1 MSNYVRIG
9 GLNVH
14 RALRKVIEE
23 DIAPGTGITA
33 NKAFEA
39 IEALLKEFAPQNE
52 ALLRKRDAIQAQI
65 DTFCLANKDKW
76 DPSEYAAFLA
86 SIGYLVPEGPEF
98 KVDTDRVDAEISV
111 TPGPQLVVPVDNARY
126 ALNAANARWGSLLDA
141 FYGTDAGPPETDG
154 AEKGK
159 GYNPAR
165 GAKVFELTH
174 AFLDEHFPL
183 ASGAK
188 YGDVKEFRLNGSALE
203 VALKSNKT
211 AALSS
216 PEKFVGY
223 NKGGAGLTSVVL
235 RNNNLHVIIEIDA
248 NSEIGKGHAAGVSN
262 VILES
267 ALTAICDME
276 DSVAAV
282 DAEDK
287 AHVYANWCGLM
298 RGDLQE
304 KFSKGGKTMVRKMN
318 PDKTFTAP
326 DGSKLVLPG
335 RTVLLVRNV
344 GLHLTNDFVTFAETN
359 QPVPENIVDCFV
371 AVLAGMHDLKKPD
384 SAAKN
389 SRAGSI
395 NIVRPKLHG
404 PEEVAMVNRMFDRVE
419 QLLGLAPNTV
429 KIGVM
434 DEERRTSANL
444 KECIREVKSRCIF
457 INTGFLDRTGD
468 EIHTSFRLGPMLPKG
483 DIKAAAWRLSYEDR
497 NVDIGIATGL
507 VGRAQIGKGMWA
519 KPDMMKEM
527 LEKKIT
533 EPKQGATTAW
543 VPSPTAGTLHAIH
556 YHMVDVLAVQKE
568 IEAGGPRG
576 TMSDLLTPPLVPA
589 GKTLSKEVITHEMKD
604 MVQVILGYVSR
615 WIFLG
620 VGCSKVP
627 DINDVGLME
636 DRATLRISSQLLGN
650 WLHFGLIT
658 EEELISTAKE
668 MAKIVDRQNQGQAGY
683 VSMAPDFSDNG
694 FRCAI
699 EMILNARDCPNG
711 LTEGTLAK
719 FRRAEKAR
727 LSGSKL

>member
-9 GLNVH
+9 GLQVH
-14 RALRKVIEE
+14 RALRKVLEE
-23 DIAPGTGITA
+23 EIAPGTGISSS
-33 NKAFEA
+33 KVFESL
-39 IEALLKEFAPQNE
+39 EALLKEFAPQNE
-52 ALLRKRDAIQAQI
+52 ALLRKRDSIQAQI
-65 DTFCLANKDKW
+65 DSYCLAHKDNF
-76 DPSEYAAFLA
+76 DASDYAAFLA
-86 SIGYLVPEGPEF
+86 SIGYIVPEGSSF
-98 KVDTDRVDAEISV
+98 KVSTERVDPEISV

-159 GYNPAR
+159 GYNPVR
-165 GAKVFELTH
+165 GAKVFEYTH
-174 AFLDEHFPL
+174 AFLDETFPL
-183 ASGAK
+183 TNGAK
-188 YGDVKEFRLNGSALE
+188 FGDVKEFRLNGQKLE
-203 VALKSNKT
+203 LVLKSNKT
-211 AALSS
+211 AALSK

-223 NKGGAGLTSVVL
+223 AKSASGLSSVVL
-235 RNNNLHVIIEIDA
+235 RNNNLHVVIEIDA
-248 NSEIGKGHAAGVSN
+248 NSEVGKGHAAGVKD
-262 VILES
+262 VVLES

-287 AHVYANWCGLM
+287 AHVYSNWCGLM
-298 RGDLQE
+298 RGDLEE
-304 KFSKGGKTMVRKMN
+304 KFSKNGKTLTRKMN
-318 PDKTFTAP
+318 PDRVYTKP
-326 DGSKLVLPG
+326 DGSELVLPG

-344 GLHLTNDFVTFAETN
+344 GLHLTNDFVLFADTN
-359 QPVPENIVDCFV
+359 QPVPENIVDCYV
-371 AVLAGMHDLKKPD
+371 AALAGLHDIKKT
-384 SAAKN
+384 SGAKN
-389 SRAGSI
+389 SRAGSV

-404 PEEVAMVNRMFDRVE
+404 PEEVAMVNSMFDRVE
-419 QLLGLAPNTV
+419 QMLGMAPNTL

-444 KECIREVKSRCIF
+444 KECIREVKERCIF

-483 DIKAAAWRLSYEDR
+483 DIKQAAWRLSYEDR

-507 VGRAQIGKGMWA
+507 IGHAQIGKGMWA

-533 EPKQGATTAW
+533 EPEQGATTAW

-556 YHMVDVLAVQKE
+556 YHKVDVIAVQKK
-568 IEAGGPRG
+568 IAAGGPRG
-576 TMSDLLTPPLVPA
+576 TMADLLTPPLVPA
-589 GKTLSKEVITHEMKD
+589 GKTLSKEVVQHEMKD

-615 WIFLG
+615 WIFMG

-627 DINDVGLME
+627 DIDDVGLME

-658 EEELISTAKE
+658 EEELIECAKE
-668 MAKIVDRQNQGQAGY
+668 MAKVVDRQNKGQNGY
-683 VSMAPDFSDNG
+683 INMAPEYSDNG

-699 EMILNARDCPNG
+699 EMILNARECPNG

-727 LSGSKL
+727 LAASKL